1 MFNQPFLLC
10 SSFSFCNFNFD
21 LRVYFLNI
29 LVDEFEKWERRK
41 SLKNNE
47 EERKLIN
54 DHFSATK
61 LIVLGINEFLKSL
74 MVMVWDLKIFVVFF
88 LIFILIFFMF
98 KLMISLLKVV
108 EKWKTNS
115 RTGDQR
121 VKQEEISWS
130 ISNSQEKIMFNQP
143 FLLCNSFSFCNFNFD
158 IKVYFLNISVDE
170 FEKWE
175 RRKSLKNNEEKRKLI
190 NDYFSAT
197 KLIVLGIN
205 EFLKSLMVIVFFFSI
220 NMLK

>member
-1 MFNQPFLLC
+1 MIIFQQQNSLFLVLMSFLRVWWWWFGTWKFLL
-10 SSFSFCNFNFD
+10 F
-21 LRVYFLNI
+21 
-29 LVDEFEKWERRK
+29 
-41 SLKNNE
+41 
-47 EERKLIN
+47 
-54 DHFSATK
+54 
-61 LIVLGINEFLKSL
+61 
-74 MVMVWDLKIFVVFF
+74 FF

-158 IKVYFLNISVDE
+158 LKVYFLNISVDE